1 MAHSRQQGRV
11 RVIAEAGVNHNGDAA
26 MALDM
31 VDVAAEAGADV
42 VKFQTFRPREVIA
55 HHAPKAA
62 YQTRTTD
69 AAESQLAMIE
79 KLVLGEDDHRTLFER
94 CTERG
99 IDFLS
104 SPFDLAS
111 GDFLTDTLGLATL
124 KIPSGEITNAPL
136 LLRAARSSA
145 DIILSTGMSTLD
157 EVDEALGVLALG
169 FLGEEPPLAR
179 SAFARA
185 AAETEARQTLEGKVT
200 LLHCT
205 TEYPAP
211 FEEVNLRA
219 MDTLREAFDLPV
231 GLSDHTPG
239 IAVPVAAAALGAT
252 VVEKHFTLDRKLTG
266 PDHAASVEPGELAA
280 MVDAI
285 RQIEQALGDGD
296 KRPMPSEAKNAPIAR
311 KSLVARSAIH
321 AGEPFTP
328 DNLGVKRPGTGV
340 SPMHYWDWI
349 GRPATRD
356 YAADEMIAP

>member
-1 MAHSRQQGRV
+1 
-11 RVIAEAGVNHNGDAA
+11 
-26 MALDM
+26 
-31 VDVAAEAGADV
+31 
-42 VKFQTFRPREVIA
+42 
-55 HHAPKAA
+55 
-62 YQTRTTD
+62 
-69 AAESQLAMIE
+69 
-79 KLVLGEDDHRTLFER
+79 
-94 CTERG
+94 
-99 IDFLS
+99 
-104 SPFDLAS
+104 
-111 GDFLTDTLGLATL
+111 
-124 KIPSGEITNAPL
+124 
-136 LLRAARSSA
+136 
-145 DIILSTGMSTLD
+145 
-157 EVDEALGVLALG
+157 
-169 FLGEEPPLAR
+169 
-179 SAFARA
+179 
-185 AAETEARQTLEGKVT
+185 
-200 LLHCT
+200 
-205 TEYPAP
+205 
-211 FEEVNLRA
+211 